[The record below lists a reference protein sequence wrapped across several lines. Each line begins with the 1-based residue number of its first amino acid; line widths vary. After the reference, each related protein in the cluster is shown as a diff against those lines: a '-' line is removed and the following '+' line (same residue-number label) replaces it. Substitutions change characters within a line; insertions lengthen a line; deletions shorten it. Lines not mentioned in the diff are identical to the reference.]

1 MIQTKNY
8 YATPTVSHGGPMF
21 TDLGY
26 SIDIPVN
33 DIYTT
38 GWQDS
43 KPDIPGF
50 ENKLIIRKDGGDVRA
65 PEFFAENDVIRS
77 NVLPIINPDDPRYM
91 YSKLDN
97 MVSVY

>member
-8 YATPTVSHGGPMF
+8 YVNPLVSRSEPMW

-26 SIDIPVN
+26 SLEIPVN
-33 DIYTT
+33 DVYTT

-50 ENKLIIRKDGGDVRA
+50 ENKLIIRKDGGDPRA
-65 PEFFAENDVIRS
+65 PEFYAENNVIRS
-77 NVLPIINPDDPRYM
+77 NVLPIINLDDPRYR
-91 YSKLDN
+91 YSKLEN
-97 MVSVY
+97 TVNVY